1 MKLMDIYFILLS
13 HGYCCRRLGLASTA
27 PSTWLRKLAYV
38 VTISL
43 RYPLALRTT
52 NFRRPR
58 ASGDPEQSLLPGMNR
73 GRSIAA

>member
-38 VTISL
+38 VPISL
-43 RYPLALRTT
+43 RYPLARKGRQ
-52 NFRRPR
+52 NFVVP
-58 ASGDPEQSLLPGMNR
+58 AKAGTQSLPL
-73 GRSIAA
+73 A